1 MALNGEVVVI
11 NEAIILSSRIVKNKA
26 TTPFK
31 HFSIC
36 KMSGWIEAIKRLEIE
51 PLSRIKAAGMSFPT
65 FIINKSPP
73 PFTPVTKEANVT

>member
-51 PLSRIKAAGMSFPT
+51 PLSRIKAAGMIFTT
-65 FIINKSPP
+65 FIINKSPT
-73 PFTPVTKEANVT
+73 FTPVTKEANVT

>member
-65 FIINKSPP
+65 FTINKSP